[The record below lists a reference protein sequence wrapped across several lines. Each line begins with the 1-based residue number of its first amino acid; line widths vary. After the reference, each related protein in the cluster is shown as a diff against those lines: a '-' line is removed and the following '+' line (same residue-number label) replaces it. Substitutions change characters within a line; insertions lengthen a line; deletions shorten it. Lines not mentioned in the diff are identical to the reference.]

1 MPRLGRIV
9 YLILATLLLSCS
21 GPSDFS
27 PALDN
32 TLLDAIAVPDGT
44 LDTLEPSHLTL
55 IEKKSRNSAVR
66 VVRPFA
72 SGHGSGTYMKMH
84 GQFVVVTAAH
94 VVDDYT
100 TMLIEERDH
109 SRVVGRVIYVDD
121 RSDLAVIHVPPLK
134 SRIAVYYKPKK
145 SNKNLLGAN
154 VSYTGFPGHHDLI
167 TIRGHVAS
175 LERKMIVCNMFE
187 WFGSSGSGVFDA
199 RGRFIGVVSGIDVG
213 NWQYPIPLDSI
224 VWVAPAW
231 KFDEDIL
238 RLRVKTAPP
247 LESFN
252 SFPGAAAPRRGSPAP
267 R

>member
-1 MPRLGRIV
+1 MPTLGRIV
-9 YLILATLLLSCS
+9 YLILATLVLSCS
-21 GPSDFS
+21 VPSNFS
-27 PALDN
+27 PALDG
-32 TLLDAIAVPDGT
+32 TLLEPIAVPDGT

-55 IEKKSRNSAVR
+55 IEKKSRTSAVR
-66 VVRPFA
+66 VVRPLVA
-72 SGHGSGTYMKMH
+72 GHGSGTYMKMH

-94 VVDDYT
+94 VVDGYT
-100 TMLIEERDH
+100 TMLIEERSG
-109 SRVVGRVIYVDD
+109 SRVVGRVLYKDD
-121 RSDLAVIHVPPLK
+121 RSDLAVIHVPPLET
-134 SRIAVYYKPKK
+134 RIAILYRPKK
-145 SNKNLLGAN
+145 TEKNLLGAN
-154 VSYTGFPGHHDLI
+154 VSYAGFPGRHDLI

-175 LERKMIVCNMFE
+175 LEREMIVCNMFG
-187 WFGSSGSGVFDA
+187 WFGASGSGVFDA